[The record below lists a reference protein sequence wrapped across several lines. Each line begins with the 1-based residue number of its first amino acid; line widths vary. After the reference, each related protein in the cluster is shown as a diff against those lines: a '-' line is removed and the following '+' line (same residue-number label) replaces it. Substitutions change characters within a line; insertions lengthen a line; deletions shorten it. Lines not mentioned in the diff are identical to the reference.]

1 MKTRNMLF
9 ALLVTGLT
17 IGFASCGTNQHSAHP
32 QEPEIS
38 INDSLQQLVGEAVTA
53 RMAINQAEWGCAVL
67 LDKSGKVVAMFETD
81 SIPHINE
88 YIEVGTIL
96 TPFAVLAAAST
107 GQVDST
113 SKFAV
118 TKSGYQ
124 IGEVTIH
131 DSHPCD
137 TTYRIREAIAIS
149 SNIAACQ
156 IVQKAFAD
164 SIELFNQSMASMG
177 IITKATNQKELA
189 SCALGVDCP
198 ASPMHLT
205 WIYHYL
211 AQGWF
216 SKDWNVAK
224 SGVIEGLH
232 DCVWNNDLGTASVLK
247 WMGNIVDYKAQSNE
261 VAIMG
266 KTGSLRLD
274 ESGRKHRISFV
285 GIFPEDDPQ
294 YTCLVMF
301 NASQNFPL
309 YDAGMD
315 CGSTVRIIA
324 ERILKQ

>member
-1 MKTRNMLF
+1 MKTRKKLF
-9 ALLVTGLT
+9 ALLVIGLI
-17 IGFASCGTNQHSAHP
+17 IGFASCRTKQQSAHP

-38 INDSLQQLVGEAVTA
+38 INDSLQQIVAEAVTA
-53 RMAINQAEWGCAVL
+53 RLAINQAEWGCAVL
-67 LDKSGKVVAMFETD
+67 IDKSGKVVTMFETD

-88 YIEVGTIL
+88 FIEVGTIL

-113 SKFAV
+113 SKFVVA
-118 TKSGYQ
+118 KSGYP

-131 DSHPCD
+131 DNHPCD
-137 TTYRIREAIAIS
+137 ATYRIREAIAIS

-164 SIELFNQSMASMG
+164 SIELFNQSMAGMG
-177 IITKATNQKELA
+177 IIVNATNQEELA
-189 SCALGVDCP
+189 CCALGADCP
-198 ASPMHLT
+198 VSPMHLT
-205 WIYHYL
+205 WLYHYL

-216 SKDWNVAK
+216 PKEWNVAK
-224 SGVIEGLH
+224 SGVIEGMH

-247 WMGNIVDYKAQSNE
+247 WMGNVVDYKAQSNE

-266 KTGSLRLD
+266 KTGSSRLD
-274 ESGRKHRISFV
+274 ETGRKHRISFV

-301 NASQNFPL
+301 NAPQNFPL
-309 YDAGMD
+309 YDAGID

-324 ERILKQ
+324 ESIFKQ

>member
-17 IGFASCGTNQHSAHP
+17 IGFASCGIKQQSAHP

-38 INDSLQQLVGEAVTA
+38 INDSLQQIVAEAVTA
-53 RMAINQAEWGCAVL
+53 RLAINQAEWGCAVL
-67 LDKSGKVVAMFETD
+67 IDKSGKVVAMFETD
-81 SIPHINE
+81 SVPHINE
-88 YIEVGTIL
+88 FIEVGTIL

-118 TKSGYQ
+118 TRSGYR

-137 TTYRIREAIAIS
+137 TTYRISEAIAIS

-156 IVQKAFAD
+156 FVQKAFAD
-164 SIELFNQSMASMG
+164 SIELFNQSMAGMG
-177 IITKATNQKELA
+177 IITKATNQEELA
-189 SCALGVDCP
+189 CCALGVDCP
-198 ASPMHLT
+198 VSPMHLT
-205 WIYHYL
+205 WLYHYL

-216 SKDWNVAK
+216 AKDWNVAK

-247 WMGNIVDYKAQSNE
+247 WMGDVVDYKTQSNE

-301 NASQNFPL
+301 NAPQNFPL

-324 ERILKQ
+324 ERIM

>member
-1 MKTRNMLF
+1 MKPIISF
-9 ALLVTGLT
+9 ALIVVLAIT
-17 IGFASCGTNQHSAHP
+17 FASCGIKQQSAHP
-32 QEPEIS
+32 QEPVIC
-38 INDSLQQLVGEAVTA
+38 INDSLQQIVEEAVTA
-53 RMAINQAEWGCAVL
+53 RLAINQAEWGCAVL
-67 LDKSGKVVAMFETD
+67 IDKSGKVVAMFETD
-81 SIPHINE
+81 SVPHIQE
-88 YIEVGTIL
+88 QIEVGTIL
-96 TPFAVLAAAST
+96 TPFAVLAAASS

-113 SKFAV
+113 SKFV
-118 TKSGYQ
+118 VSKTGYR
-124 IGEVTIH
+124 IGDMTIH

-164 SIELFNQSMASMG
+164 SIELFNQSMAGMG
-177 IITKATNQKELA
+177 IIANATNQEELA
-189 SCALGVDCP
+189 CCALGVDCP
-198 ASPMHLT
+198 VSPMHLT

-224 SGVIEGLH
+224 SGVIEGMH

-247 WMGNIVDYKAQSNE
+247 WMGDIVDYKAQSNE

-285 GIFPEDDPQ
+285 GIFPENDPQ

-301 NASQNFPL
+301 NAPQNFPL

-324 ERILKQ
+324 ERILKK

>member
-9 ALLVTGLT
+9 ALLVTGLI
-17 IGFASCGTNQHSAHP
+17 IGFASCGKNQHSAHP
-32 QEPEIS
+32 QKPEIS
-38 INDSLQQLVGEAVTA
+38 INDSLQQIVAEAVTA
-53 RMAINQAEWGCAVL
+53 RLAINQAEWGCAVL
-67 LDKSGKVVAMFETD
+67 IDKSGKVVAMFETD

-88 YIEVGTIL
+88 FIEVGTIL

-107 GQVDST
+107 GQVDRT
-113 SKFAV
+113 SQFAI
-118 TKSGYQ
+118 TRSGYR

-137 TTYRIREAIAIS
+137 TTYRMRDAIAIS

-164 SIELFNQSMASMG
+164 SIELFNQSMAGMG
-177 IITKATNQKELA
+177 IIVNATNQEELA
-189 SCALGVDCP
+189 GCALGVDCP
-198 ASPMHLT
+198 TSPMHLT
-205 WIYHYL
+205 WLYHYL
-211 AQGWF
+211 AQNLF
-216 SKDWNVAK
+216 PKEWNVAS

-232 DCVWNNDLGTASVLK
+232 DCVWNNDLATASVLK
-247 WMGNIVDYKAQSNE
+247 WMGNVVDYKAQSNK

-266 KTGSLRLD
+266 KTGLLRLD

-285 GIFPEDDPQ
+285 GIFPENDPQ

-301 NASQNFPL
+301 NAPQNFPF

-324 ERILKQ
+324 ERIM